1 MSKIATLHQRWLKTP
16 GYEAAFEESLLEF
29 ELARQLIETRVKS
42 GLSQGELAM
51 KMGTSQ
57 STIARLES
65 GASMPSMRTLAK
77 FAEATNSQ
85 LHIVFRPARKS
96 RAMPA
101 GRD

>member
-1 MSKIATLHQRWLKTP
+1 MSKITALHKKWLQTP
-16 GYEAAFEESLLEF
+16 GYGAAFESSRIEF

-42 GLSQGELAM
+42 GLSQGELAI

-77 FAEATNSQ
+77 FAQATNSQ
-85 LHIVFRPARKS
+85 LQILFKPA
-96 RAMPA
+96 
-101 GRD
+101 

>member
-1 MSKIATLHQRWLKTP
+1 MSKITTLHKRWLQTP
-16 GYEAAFEESLLEF
+16 GYDEAFEASRMEF

-42 GLSQGELAM
+42 GLSQGELAT

-77 FAEATNSQ
+77 FAQATNSQ
-85 LHIVFRPARKS
+85 LQIMFKPVPKS
-96 RAMPA
+96 RPVA
-101 GRD
+101 

>member
-1 MSKIATLHQRWLKTP
+1 MSKITALHKKWLRTP
-16 GYEAAFEESLLEF
+16 GYDVAFESSRIEF

-42 GLSQGELAM
+42 GLSQGELAT

-85 LHIVFRPARKS
+85 LQILFKPA
-96 RAMPA
+96 
-101 GRD
+101 